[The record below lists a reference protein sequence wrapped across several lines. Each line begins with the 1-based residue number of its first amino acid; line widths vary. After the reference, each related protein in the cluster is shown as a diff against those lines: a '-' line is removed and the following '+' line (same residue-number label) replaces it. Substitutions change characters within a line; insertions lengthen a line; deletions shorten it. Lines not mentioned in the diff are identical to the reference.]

1 MKVELS
7 KLISRIA
14 VAGFVAVAV
23 RYGGAKPA
31 GTNAPPDVVSSPT
44 NSPTMMCFSPRP
56 MMLPPPEPTT
66 NHQQPTNQIPNW
78 TARGAYC
85 DWERIDFCDGFRFP
99 IGTNFID
106 GVTLF
111 AYGEVRLKRGSAV
124 SALVEDGSSASS
136 TSGEDAASPLSGA
149 PSTFIYSLPARVSL
163 EPNASSVSHGLTPSN
178 SYLFAWHN
186 CCVERSAT
194 NRVNASIEL
203 FRSGAVAITTTPTNG
218 LPTTIYQLPT
228 LPEGWIGV
236 GQDEAW
242 IRATFPDEADH
253 ILALGYENWLLNEF
267 VGINEENGHYMT
279 SVTIAALPADGS
291 PCYLVCG
298 PYRVNVVEPGVCRFP
313 LNVFETYEARTY
325 PTAIPLSFEH
335 DDGYRGEGVS
345 FEIVDR
351 SPTTPRP
358 RLLLSAPRPTCD
370 YWWSLDALLAV
381 SPQHIPLDQANGAE
395 LQVFWNVADY
405 AIDSIAGAAGLI
417 YNVITHSRVRIEEA
431 RQKGWYEVTANDYEK
446 YKSGYFEITDPIAT
460 NDVTVVTN
468 RVDAWIFRGDSWHE
482 EMTNGNRMISHLTA
496 VTQGGSTAEV
506 AETMNLQLL
515 PGESAY
521 VAVFM
526 ATSETYGIPPYDDR
540 VSWTV
545 TSNVG
550 TGFSGT
556 ASVLGRMDA
565 IHAAQSIEND
575 LYGIK
580 YDPLFLE
587 GAHFAAPSD
596 GRLRLRLMA
605 TAQNVGD
612 GLRETCVQIVVFPT
626 DANGAIIG
634 WPPWL

>member
-1 MKVELS
+1 
-7 KLISRIA
+7 
-14 VAGFVAVAV
+14 
-23 RYGGAKPA
+23 
-31 GTNAPPDVVSSPT
+31 
-44 NSPTMMCFSPRP
+44 
-56 MMLPPPEPTT
+56 MMLNRFASIRPIGEDSRSAS
-66 NHQQPTNQIPNW
+66 ISNW

-99 IGTNFID
+99 IGTNLID

-111 AYGEVRLKRGSAV
+111 AYGEVKMRGVGVQWNLPSDSAGQPEQE
-124 SALVEDGSSASS
+124 SNLLC
-136 TSGEDAASPLSGA
+136 TPT
-149 PSTFIYSLPARVSL
+149 PTTYTYQLPTRVSR
-163 EPNASSVSHGLTPSN
+163 EPGASSVTHGLTPSN

-186 CCVERSAT
+186 ACVERSAT
-194 NRVNASIEL
+194 NRVDASIEL
-203 FRSGAVAITTTPTNG
+203 FRSGAVRLTANYH
-218 LPTTIYQLPT
+218 LPTTNSLTIYQLPT
-228 LPEGWIGV
+228 LPEGYYGI
-236 GQDEAW
+236 GQDEDW
-242 IRATFPDEADH
+242 VRANFPDEADH

-298 PYRVNVVEPGVCRFP
+298 PYRVNVVEPGVYRFP

-358 RLLLSAPRPTCD
+358 RLLLSAPRPTYD

-417 YNVITHSRVRIEEA
+417 YNVITHSRARIEEA

-482 EMTNGNRMISHLTA
+482 EMMNGNRMISHLTA

-526 ATSETYGIPPYDDR
+526 ATTETDGIPPYDDR

-545 TSNVG
+545 TSN
-550 TGFSGT
+550 TGVALTGGG
-556 ASVLGRMDA
+556 SVLGRLGDLCGA
-565 IHAAQSIEND
+565 RSWLNR
-575 LYGIK
+575 LYGVK
-580 YDPLFLE
+580 YDPLFVE
-587 GAHFAAPSD
+587 GMRFDAPQD
-596 GRLRLRLMA
+596 GRLTLHMMT
-605 TAQNVGD
+605 TAQNADD
-612 GLRETCVQIVVFPT
+612 GLRETCVQIVVYPI
-626 DANGAIIG
+626 DANGEIIG
-634 WPPWL
+634 WPTWLP

>member
-1 MKVELS
+1 M
-7 KLISRIA
+7 
-14 VAGFVAVAV
+14 
-23 RYGGAKPA
+23 
-31 GTNAPPDVVSSPT
+31 
-44 NSPTMMCFSPRP
+44 
-56 MMLPPPEPTT
+56 
-66 NHQQPTNQIPNW
+66 
-78 TARGAYC
+78 
-85 DWERIDFCDGFRFP
+85 
-99 IGTNFID
+99 
-106 GVTLF
+106 
-111 AYGEVRLKRGSAV
+111 
-124 SALVEDGSSASS
+124 
-136 TSGEDAASPLSGA
+136 
-149 PSTFIYSLPARVSL
+149 PSRVSL
-163 EPNASSVSHGLTPSN
+163 EPSSSSVTHGLTPSN

-186 CCVERSAT
+186 CCVERCAT
-194 NRVNASIEL
+194 NRVDASIEL
-203 FRSGAVAITTTPTNG
+203 FRNGAIATTITPLSTPTP
-218 LPTTIYQLPT
+218 PTYTYYPPT
-228 LPEGWIGV
+228 LPEGVFGV

-298 PYRVNVVEPGVCRFP
+298 PYRVNVVEPGVYRFP

-351 SPTTPRP
+351 SPTTPRL
-358 RLLLSAPRPTCD
+358 RLLLSAPRPTYD

-381 SPQHIPLDQANGAE
+381 SPQHIPLDRANGAE

-526 ATSETYGIPPYDDR
+526 ATTETDGIPPYDDR

-634 WPPWL
+634 WPPWM